1 MKLNIGKTLL
11 AGLALGFLGIVGPQP
26 VMAESDS
33 RLSYTYIRTVSGDPL
48 VRVLEPTVV
57 VDRPVMVER
66 VVDRPVMVER
76 VVERPV
82 MVERVVERP
91 VMVERVVEKP
101 QIIEKVVEKPV
112 IVERTVERPVVIE
125 RRVERPL
132 VIEDTIIDDRP
143 LVHLGILGL
152 FHCDLF

>member
-82 MVERVVERP
+82 MVERVVE
-91 VMVERVVEKP
+91 KP